1 MSWLVVQICRPCT
14 STTCAN
20 AGVNGSRGAQD
31 PAALTLDQ
39 AGRPGKLHGPS
50 TRSRRNDRLS
60 SRSVP
65 CLARARFTPSASATD
80 NNDAADWITLS
91 LIPGLGDESFRL
103 LLREF
108 GLPGNAFNAVYGA
121 LVKVVKPAIARAI
134 AARDDDPHVAQALE
148 WLQLAQNGLVT
159 LADSDYPARLL
170 QIADPPPLLYIK
182 GRRELLAAPSLAVV
196 GSRNATPQGISNA
209 EQFAKALSDAGLAI
223 TSGMALGIDTAAHR
237 GGLAGKGASIAV
249 LGTGLDTIYPA
260 RNKPIALALAKQ
272 GLLMSE
278 FPLGTAAIASNF
290 PRRNRIISGLS
301 LGCLV
306 VEATLN
312 SGSLITA
319 KQAAEQGREVFAI
332 PGSIHSPFSKGCHQ
346 LIKQGAKLV
355 ETATDIL
362 EELRWASSS
371 PAALARSTEPSDTL
385 LDAMG
390 FDPVSI
396 DTLALR
402 TALPVDQLSARLLTL
417 ELDAAVASLPG
428 GLYQRISRP

>member
-1 MSWLVVQICRPCT
+1 
-14 STTCAN
+14 
-20 AGVNGSRGAQD
+20 
-31 PAALTLDQ
+31 
-39 AGRPGKLHGPS
+39 
-50 TRSRRNDRLS
+50 
-60 SRSVP
+60 
-65 CLARARFTPSASATD
+65 
-80 NNDAADWITLS
+80 
-91 LIPGLGDESFRL
+91 L